1 MPGSRKGENTLAV
14 VLKEPEGNSGS
25 LDESDS
31 DQVVNTEISTKGLVA
46 DAQGLTQQLTH
57 IVLSVII

>member
-1 MPGSRKGENTLAV
+1 MLAV